1 MAVSRKNKRPIRV
14 GDQGYLWWV
23 ASDDPLLSGSQ
34 CLSLAVVS
42 ESGDFFIKYFLG
54 QPDDVRH
61 VVVIGR
67 RFRSIAGCGSVHR
80 RFLCPAIANEACITP
95 SDVAALIAWATLP
108 SEDVVEVNG
117 MGTPLA
123 PNARS

>member
-14 GDQGYLWWV
+14 GGQGYLWWV
-23 ASDDPLLSGSQ
+23 ASDDPLLSGSL

-42 ESGDFFIKYFLG
+42 ESGDFFIRYFLG
-54 QPDDVRH
+54 QPEDVRH
-61 VVVIGR
+61 VEVIGR

-80 RFLCPAIANEACITP
+80 RFLCPAVENEACITP

-108 SEDVVEVNG
+108 SNDVVEVNY
-117 MGTPLA
+117 MGTPIA
-123 PNARS
+123 ANGEA